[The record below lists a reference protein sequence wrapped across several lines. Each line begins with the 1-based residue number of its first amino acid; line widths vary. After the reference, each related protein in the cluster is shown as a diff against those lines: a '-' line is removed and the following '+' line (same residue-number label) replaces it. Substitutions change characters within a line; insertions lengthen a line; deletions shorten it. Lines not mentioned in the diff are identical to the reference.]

1 MSAPAMS
8 TPSLMYTGDCPN
20 CPSQYSFN
28 NRIMITAVLSLA
40 FVVVLVFVLHL
51 YARRIAARRS
61 STTRRRP
68 SRGLRSTSLQ
78 AWIMQSQD
86 QQQESQ
92 VGLDPSV
99 IESLPVF
106 TYKHVGDESGSIDC
120 PVCLSSFEE
129 GELARVL
136 TNCGHV
142 FHVEC
147 IDMWLHTHS
156 TCPVCR
162 AEARPV
168 ERSPADDGVGTSG
181 GDGQGLKTAAVA
193 GGTFSRLSSLRRML
207 SRGRSG
213 RVRSLDDGAAPAA
226 EGDLERQ

>member
-1 MSAPAMS
+1 MS
-8 TPSLMYTGDCPN
+8 TLYPMYSDCRN
-20 CPSQYSFN
+20 CQNQDSFN

-40 FVVVLVFVLHL
+40 FVVVFVFVLHL

-61 STTRRRP
+61 TSTTGRRP
-68 SRGLRSTSLQ
+68 SPGLRSTSLQ

-86 QQQESQ
+86 QQQQSQ

-99 IESLPVF
+99 IGSLPVF

-162 AEARPV
+162 TEARPV
-168 ERSPADDGVGTSG
+168 EQSRADDEVGTSG
-181 GDGQGLKTAAVA
+181 AGGGGGGQGLKTAAVA

-213 RVRSLDDGAAPAA
+213 RVRSLDDGVAPAA
-226 EGDLERQ
+226 EEDLERQ